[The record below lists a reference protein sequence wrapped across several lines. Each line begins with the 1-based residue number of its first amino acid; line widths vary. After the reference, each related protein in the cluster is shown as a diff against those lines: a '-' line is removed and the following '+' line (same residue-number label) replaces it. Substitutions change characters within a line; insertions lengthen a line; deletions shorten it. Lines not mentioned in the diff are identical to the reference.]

1 MNNRKFGDAGEDLAC
16 RYLEKQGYEI
26 LERNKNYSKF
36 CEIDI
41 IAKLKKTVVF
51 VEVKT
56 RKTDSF
62 GTPLEA
68 ITKTKYEN
76 IKKGVQF
83 YLSENKVK
91 DYRIDVIGIT
101 LKPEVNIV
109 HLKTSVD
116 RRNIELILHI
126 NKSSVFKHF
135 FVIIFIICI

>member
-26 LERNKNYSKF
+26 LERNRHFSKF

-41 IAKLKKTVVF
+41 IAKYKDTVVF

-56 RKTDSF
+56 RKTDGF

-68 ITKTKYEN
+68 ITPSKLAN

-83 YLSENKVK
+83 YISENKVK
-91 DYRIDVIGIT
+91 KYRIDVVGIT
-101 LKPEVNIV
+101 LKPEIHIA
-109 HLKTSVD
+109 HLK
-116 RRNIELILHI
+116 NI
-126 NKSSVFKHF
+126 
-135 FVIIFIICI
+135 